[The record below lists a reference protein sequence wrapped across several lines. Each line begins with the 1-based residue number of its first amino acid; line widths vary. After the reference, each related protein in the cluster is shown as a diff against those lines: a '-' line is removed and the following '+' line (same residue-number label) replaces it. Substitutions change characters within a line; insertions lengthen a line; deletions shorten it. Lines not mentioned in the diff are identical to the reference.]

1 MKDQIKEITE
11 NSGHEVKEKNHRST
25 KKRQE

>member
-1 MKDQIKEITE
+1 MKDQTKEITE
-11 NSGHEVKEKNHRST
+11 NAGHQVKEKKHRST